1 MTERI
6 HDKLEVVVHD
16 AGTLDHAL
24 NSSLLELQSKALAEG
39 RTSGILVT
47 KHAPGRFTLELS
59 NDVPFGY
66 THEKV
71 SSSHRPSL
79 RSR

>member
-6 HDKLEVVVHD
+6 HDKLEVIVHD
-16 AGTLDHAL
+16 ARTLDHAL

-47 KHAPGRFTLELS
+47 RHAPGRFTLELS

-71 SSSHRPSL
+71 SAIGRSSL